1 MAIEVYLIFNG
12 NCREAV
18 EFYSK
23 VFNTPM
29 QPILTYGEG
38 NMSEELPDEIKN
50 LIMHTYLNISENR
63 VMFSDSF
70 PGDPVKIGE
79 NVSLTILSKNID
91 EITAQFNRLKEGG
104 RVEMDLQETFWS
116 KWYGSLV
123 DKFGVHWQFS
133 HVAE

>member
-23 VFNTPM
+23 VFNTPL
-29 QPILTYGEG
+29 QQILTFREG
-38 NMSEELPDEIKN
+38 NMSEDMTEEDKD
-50 LIMHTYLNISENR
+50 LIMHTYLNISGNR

-70 PGDPVKIGE
+70 PGQPVNIGD
-79 NVSLTILSKNID
+79 NVSLTVLSKDID
-91 EITAQFNRLKEGG
+91 EITTQFNSLKEGG

-123 DKFGVHWQFS
+123 DKFGVSWQFS
-133 HVAE
+133 HDT